1 GRGHT
6 DHDLVVSVPDAGV
19 VFWGDLIEQGADP
32 AMEDSF
38 PLEWADTV
46 QRILEKVPDHTIAV
60 PGHGDVVDQAYV
72 IAQQEQLAQ
81 LAATLEDALAEGI
94 REVERLVAKCRGL
107 GLQETTLRDAA
118 VRLLET
124 AAQPR

>member
-1 GRGHT
+1 DREELAQTYLDTEIVVPFYLIEEDTRLDLGGREVHLLYGGRGHT

-32 AMEDSF
+32 AMEYAF
-38 PLEWADTV
+38 PLECADTV

-81 LAATLEDALAEGI
+81 LAATLE
-94 REVERLVAKCRGL
+94 
-107 GLQETTLRDAA
+107 
-118 VRLLET
+118 
-124 AAQPR
+124 